1 MNLRNRT
8 SGAILSAIL
17 VAALVSSGYLFS
29 GALATSSTT
38 ISAGT
43 GQGTIVFHAHRV
55 ASTDWAPCFALT
67 CDAGTGPGASMYF
80 LVYNSSGVIVA
91 KGFADETGT
100 SVTGLT
106 AGATYGVYPADC
118 DLCHNSTH
126 NVVFDH
132 WGDGSTARPLEVTAQ
147 STSAI
152 SLDAFYKIVELG
164 SVPTPA
170 QASSTPSQ
178 PTTASTSSGQLQPIG
193 TAQTPIQSVIATEKS
208 GTVQL
213 TITTTGTHATTQ
225 HIVIGQPHNAQALQH
240 GLKLGLLKHKLAKL
254 GFSGFLGNNQDKHD
268 GDN

>member
-1 MNLRNRT
+1 MNLNRT
-8 SGAILSAIL
+8 SAAILSAAL
-17 VAALVSSGYLFS
+17 VATLVSSGYIFS
-29 GALATSSTT
+29 SALATTSNT

-43 GQGTIVFHAHRV
+43 GQGTIVYHAHRV
-55 ASTDWAPCFALT
+55 ASADWAPCFALS

-80 LVYNSSGVIVA
+80 LVYNSSGAIVA
-91 KGFADETGT
+91 KGFADESGT

-106 AGATYGVYPADC
+106 IGATYGIYPADC
-118 DLCHNSTH
+118 NLCHNSTH

-132 WGDGSTARPLEVTAQ
+132 WGDGSTARPLKVTAQ

-170 QASSTPSQ
+170 SSTPSQ
-178 PTTASTSSGQLQPIG
+178 PTVASTSPGQLQPIG

-213 TITTTGTHATTQ
+213 TITTSGTHAVTQ
-225 HIVIGQPHNAQALQH
+225 HIVIAQPHNIQAQEH

-254 GFSGFLGNNQDKHD
+254 GLSGFLGNDQDKD
-268 GDN
+268 GGDN